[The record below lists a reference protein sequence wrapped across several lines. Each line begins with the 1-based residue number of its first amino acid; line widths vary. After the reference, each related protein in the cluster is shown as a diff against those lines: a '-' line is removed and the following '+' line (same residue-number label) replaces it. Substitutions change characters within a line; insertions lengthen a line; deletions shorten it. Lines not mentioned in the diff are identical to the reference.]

1 MKRSASLR
9 YLRRFGLRASL
20 FGLRMTFLGIAIYV
34 LTLAS
39 EIGISDQTI
48 WVLVIVG
55 CVAFVCQTISRL
67 KLVNQT
73 IIHADTLYARNG
85 TFSLTRGH
93 LEKAVDRLVAA
104 ASIEKLD
111 DH

>member
-9 YLRRFGLRASL
+9 YLHRFGLRSSL
-20 FGLRMTFLGIAIYV
+20 FAIRMVFLGVAVYV

-55 CVAFVCQTISRL
+55 CVAFVCQTIGRL
-67 KLVNQT
+67 KLTSQT
-73 IIHADTLYARNG
+73 IIHADALYARNG
-85 TFSLTRGH
+85 TFTLTRGH
-93 LEKAVDRLVAA
+93 LDDAVNRLVAA
-104 ASIEKLD
+104 ASVEKLD